1 MDNKF
6 CVNCGNA
13 LKDNEKFCGKC
24 GKQLIQSSNELVQT
38 NNSFVPII
46 LGIISLLLYFL
57 GGVAFLIFASY
68 MNNSLDRAIELAT
81 MFPTTGII
89 TMIIGREKKK
99 KSKFLKVVMWIIIG
113 FVIAS
118 IALVVLFIAIVLY
131 FVMFRGLQV

>member
-1 MDNKF
+1 MIMY
-6 CVNCGNA
+6 CTNCGA
-13 LKDNEKFCGKC
+13 KNENNKFCGKC

-38 NNSFVPII
+38 NNNSFVPII

-68 MNNSLDRAIELAT
+68 MNNSLDRAIGLAT

-89 TMIIGREKKK
+89 TMIIGRAKYP

-131 FVMFRGLQV
+131 FVMFKGLQV